1 MTGGA
6 EDSNRFTPM
15 LISWCLLGYSPLGR
29 MMPEIGPFL
38 GVIVGCVLVD
48 TMKKAVG
55 GTTAYKN
62 TNNKTDNQKLQILDK
77 DG

>member
-1 MTGGA
+1 
-6 EDSNRFTPM
+6 
-15 LISWCLLGYSPLGR
+15 

-38 GVIVGCVLVD
+38 GLIGECVLVD